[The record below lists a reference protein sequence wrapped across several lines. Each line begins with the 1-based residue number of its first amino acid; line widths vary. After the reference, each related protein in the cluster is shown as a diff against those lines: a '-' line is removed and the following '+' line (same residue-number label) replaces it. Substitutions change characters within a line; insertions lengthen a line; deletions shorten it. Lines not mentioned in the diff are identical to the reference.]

1 MEQKLNG
8 IALLLFA
15 LLFYLCSEAFQAS
28 LYNWGI
34 GVPVPWAFISL
45 FIGIAGLALVFCKNK
60 KQS

>member
-8 IALLLFA
+8 IALLLFT
-15 LLFYLCSEAFQAS
+15 LLFYLCSEVLQAS

-34 GVPVPWAFISL
+34 GVSVPWAVISL